1 MTANNPSLVAVSKA
15 LAHFPELRRE
25 DVRVLSI
32 GAGSKS
38 NAFESLNQPG
48 SSGNWGWWQW
58 APHAIQLLMDSSSLS
73 TDLLAGLMLRRKK
86 QYHRLELELGHDIFY
101 EDEDAGVGGEERLAG
116 KESRSGGRRRP
127 RKATQRLVNWAMDDV
142 ASMPVCVKLAE
153 EMDLGPTAAF
163 VEQMVENRRAHEQVA
178 NESAMVTAIVEE
190 AQQQQQQQQQIPVS
204 SLPHEHELAALSE
217 QQQKLAALTVEAY
230 RRSIH
235 PLKRSDDSIR
245 NASKDQELTEQ
256 LLYEGETGVRYD
268 QQIDTV
274 ELAWEK
280 FARDNYIAKQR
291 SGPTK

>member
-73 TDLLAGLMLRRKK
+73 TDLLAGLMLRRQK
-86 QYHRLELELGHDIFY
+86 QYHRLECELGQDTFY
-101 EDEDAGVGGEERLAG
+101 EVEDARVGGEERLTG
-116 KESRSGGRRRP
+116 KESRSRERRP

-190 AQQQQQQQQQIPVS
+190 AQQQQQQQQQQILVS
-204 SLPHEHELAALSE
+204 SLPHELAALSE
-217 QQQKLAALTVEAY
+217 QQKKLAAF
-230 RRSIH
+230 
-235 PLKRSDDSIR
+235 KRSDDSIE
-245 NASKDQELTEQ
+245 NASKDQELAEQ
-256 LLYEGETGVRYD
+256 LRYEEETGVRYY

-280 FARDNYIAKQR
+280 FARDNYIARQR
-291 SGPTK
+291 SAPTK